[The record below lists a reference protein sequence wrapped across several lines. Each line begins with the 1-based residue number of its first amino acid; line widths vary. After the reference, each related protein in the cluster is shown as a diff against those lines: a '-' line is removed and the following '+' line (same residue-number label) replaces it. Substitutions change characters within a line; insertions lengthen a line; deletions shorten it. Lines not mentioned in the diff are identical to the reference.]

1 MPCMSLPAKAIL
13 LVLGIIVGILLTFGA
28 SDMTIILKEK
38 TQAQKDFFNLIAR
51 LASFVSIAILVLTIL
66 KKIPMRPTWS
76 YFVVGVS
83 ATYGIINIG
92 VLTIFPNL
100 LK

>member
-1 MPCMSLPAKAIL
+1 MIKAAL
-13 LVLGIIVGILLTFGA
+13 LALGIFVGVILTFGA

-38 TQAQKDFFNLIAR
+38 TQMHKDFANLLAR
-51 LASFVSIAILVLTIL
+51 SASFVAIGVLILAVL
-66 KKIPMRPTWS
+66 KKIPMRPTWL

-83 ATYGIINIG
+83 ATYSIISIG
-92 VLTIFPNL
+92 VLTMFPNL